1 MTKVLIMGSDLRG
14 ELALLQ
20 RLQACAGT
28 QRHALHLS
36 HDLADCD
43 LLVVRH
49 DAALRSAAQ
58 RIVSN
63 HPWLPMWSIGD
74 DGALYDALRDPPVP
88 MEEDQVRTV
97 LQRLELIAGSRD
109 APAPAA
115 APAPTPEPTP
125 EAHHEAAADTGPL
138 SMAVRARLQAA
149 DTVAALSLQG
159 RDVLLLDFRRLL
171 AVVPPEAVAPDQT
184 PAQLLGQAFD
194 TLALRPLAPAR
205 YSALFVDLPS
215 LPMIPLLWQAALRM
229 AVVPVLVSPL
239 HEGRRLRLARWP
251 DFRVLAHRH
260 DDFRLCSL
268 LLRRAC
274 TVLEASHALGVD
286 PGAVRAFFNAAWL
299 SGYAQVESET
309 AVAPAPPPTR
319 QRGPGA
325 LLASMWRGVRRAR
338 GG

>member
-1 MTKVLIMGSDLRG
+1 VTKVLIMGSDLPG

-20 RLQACAGT
+20 RLQAVAGM
-28 QRHALHLS
+28 QRHALYLS

-43 LLVVRH
+43 LLVVR
-49 DAALRSAAQ
+49 DDPALRSAAQ
-58 RIVSN
+58 RIGSH
-63 HPWLPMWSIGD
+63 HPWMPLWSIGD
-74 DGALYDALRDPPVP
+74 DGALFDARHDPPARLD
-88 MEEDQVRTV
+88 EDQVRTV
-97 LQRLELIAGSRD
+97 LQRLELIAD
-109 APAPAA
+109 AHSAPSPAFVAEA
-115 APAPTPEPTP
+115 APAPTPSPLP
-125 EAHHEAAADTGPL
+125 ASAPDTGPL
-138 SMAVRARLQAA
+138 SVALRTRLAAA
-149 DTVAALSLQG
+149 DTVAALSLDG
-159 RDVLLLDFRRLL
+159 HDVLLLDFRRLL
-171 AVVPPEAVAPDQT
+171 AITPPEADDAQQT
-184 PAQLLGQAFD
+184 PAQLLGRAFARLSVR
-194 TLALRPLAPAR
+194 TLPPVQ

-229 AVVPVLVSPL
+229 AEVPVLLAPL
-239 HEGRRLRLARWP
+239 HEGCRLRLARWP

-286 PGAVRAFFNAAWL
+286 PGAARAFFNAAWL

-309 AVAPAPPPTR
+309 AVAPTPSPTR